1 MSDNLNSPKQPEQ
14 PEQSGDKPF
23 FHHGQPVKN
32 EKNQTEEKSQKEQKD
47 QKETKENKKL
57 KKKMKKKRV
66 LLPILAAVL
75 VFLGGV
81 YFTIH
86 SYFYQSTDDAFVEG
100 HIISVAPRV
109 EGQIINLYVDDN
121 QHLEE
126 GQLIAEIDPKD
137 YEVKLAQ
144 AEAKLQEAKAS
155 LNMTDKQVEQ
165 NEATL
170 SQYSQDIHSTQSK
183 LNFAKEDYKRYNDMY
198 KEGIVSKQDYD
209 NSMTNLHVAQANYNS
224 ANDRVKASE
233 SSLQSSKARKAAV
246 EAEIKRLEA
255 EVEQAKLNLSYTK
268 IYAPQEGNV
277 TARSVEKGNYVNVAQ
292 PLLAI
297 VPTKVWVVANFKE
310 TQLESMKPGQP
321 VSIKIDTYPHK
332 VFKGKVDSIQRATGA
347 KASLFPPENAVGSY
361 VKIVQRVPVKIVF
374 DEDYSQYN
382 IVPGM
387 SVIPEVKVR

>member
-23 FHHGQPVKN
+23 LHQGQPVKN
-32 EKNQTEEKSQKEQKD
+32 EKNQTEEKVQKEQKD
-47 QKETKENKKL
+47 PKENKKL

-183 LNFAKEDYKRYNDMY
+183 LNFAICIKKE
-198 KEGIVSKQDYD
+198 
-209 NSMTNLHVAQANYNS
+209 
-224 ANDRVKASE
+224 
-233 SSLQSSKARKAAV
+233 
-246 EAEIKRLEA
+246 
-255 EVEQAKLNLSYTK
+255 
-268 IYAPQEGNV
+268 
-277 TARSVEKGNYVNVAQ
+277 
-292 PLLAI
+292 
-297 VPTKVWVVANFKE
+297 
-310 TQLESMKPGQP
+310 
-321 VSIKIDTYPHK
+321 
-332 VFKGKVDSIQRATGA
+332 
-347 KASLFPPENAVGSY
+347 
-361 VKIVQRVPVKIVF
+361 
-374 DEDYSQYN
+374 
-382 IVPGM
+382 
-387 SVIPEVKVR
+387 